1 MGYLRPIAIAAALAI
16 GLCAA
21 GPASAG
27 SNSMAGGSV
36 HFSTPDSW
44 LEILQTDGDPET
56 LVFQVPD
63 PSPTGQAVLARIT
76 VTVKAEPDIA
86 GFQAYVSQASAKAAA
101 LPGYQTAGKATV
113 PNTYSYT
120 AREAGVAA
128 VYREL
133 YWYKDGHAIQLRCLR
148 PQQSKAGA
156 AWIAAFDKGCTAL
169 AAQLK

>member
-1 MGYLRPIAIAAALAI
+1 MGYLRPIAIAATLAI

-36 HFSTPDSW
+36 QFSTPDTW

-63 PSPTGQAVLARIT
+63 PSPTGQAVLARIS
-76 VTVKAEPDIA
+76 VTVKQEPDIA
-86 GFQAYVSQASAKAAA
+86 GFQAYVSQANAKAAA
-101 LPGYQTAGKATV
+101 LPGYQAAGKGAD
-113 PNTYSYT
+113 PNAYSYT
-120 AREAGVAA
+120 AREAGVPA

-156 AWIAAFDKGCTAL
+156 GWISAFDKGCEAL

>member
-1 MGYLRPIAIAAALAI
+1 MGYLRPVLLAATLAL
-16 GLCAA
+16 GLVATLPAVAA
-21 GPASAG
+21 D
-27 SNSMAGGSV
+27 NNMAGGSV
-36 HFSTPDSW
+36 HFSTPDAW
-44 LEILQTDGDPET
+44 QEILQTDGDPET

-63 PSPTGQAVLARIT
+63 PSPTGQLVLARIT
-76 VTVKAEPDIA
+76 VTVKAESDIA
-86 GFQAYVSQASAKAAA
+86 GFQAYVSQASAKASS
-101 LPGYQTAGKATV
+101 LPGYQNTAKAAES
-113 PNTYSYT
+113 NSYGYT